1 MLLGLGCG
9 LRRHHRG
16 LLGSQAGGIFLT
28 GRVTDDLLCCPAMGW
43 INRFLIAA
51 GVACAGVTAY
61 GALTA
66 NGVYSD
72 VMKNQSRHQFD
83 PA

>member
-1 MLLGLGCG
+1 MD
-9 LRRHHRG
+9 G
-16 LLGSQAGGIFLT
+16 LLS
-28 GRVTDDLLCCPAMGW
+28 CPVMGW

-66 NGVYSD
+66 NAVYRD